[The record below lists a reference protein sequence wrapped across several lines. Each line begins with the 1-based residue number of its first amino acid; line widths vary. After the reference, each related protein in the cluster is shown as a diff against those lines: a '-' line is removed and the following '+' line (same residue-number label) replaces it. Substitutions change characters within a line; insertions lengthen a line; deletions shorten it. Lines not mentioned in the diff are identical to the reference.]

1 MTTSER
7 HELLERR
14 LDLELD
20 ELAGRNGPPDR
31 VDAILQRLASAPAA
45 RRPWF
50 AAKVAAAALLL
61 LGLAITIVVLASRPT
76 APTSPP
82 IAKTPAPTPTRDHTA
97 PHPRGTDPAD
107 LAAMRSAET
116 MLAAE
121 AQLARLLADGKL
133 PVDERPLPFA
143 TLSNWQYRSGLDGMP
158 EAIQALDGNRVTL
171 TGFMLPIDAVRDIQE
186 FLLVPSLWSCC
197 YGQPPDL
204 NGIVRCVLPAD
215 LRLDYQFEPQLVTGT
230 LRIQATIE
238 NGYCVDIYQ
247 LHVTSIRTLR
257 P

>member
-20 ELAGRNGPPDR
+20 ELAGRITPPDR
-31 VDAILQRLASAPAA
+31 VDAILQRLAAAPAA
-45 RRPWF
+45 RQPWF
-50 AAKVAAAALLL
+50 ATKVAAAALLL
-61 LGLAITIVVLASRPT
+61 LGLTITIVTLASRPT
-76 APTSPP
+76 APPGTPVVQSP
-82 IAKTPAPTPTRDHTA
+82 TQTRDHTA

-107 LAAMRSAET
+107 LAAMRSAEA

-121 AQLARLLADGKL
+121 KRLARMLADGRL
-133 PVDERPLPFA
+133 PADERPLPFT
-143 TLSNWQYRSGLDGMP
+143 TLSAWQYRNALEGMP
-158 EAIQALDGNRVTL
+158 KAVQALDGSRVTL
-171 TGFMLPIDAVRDIQE
+171 TGFMLPIDAVRDMQE

-197 YGQPPDL
+197 YGVPPDL

-238 NGYCVDIYQ
+238 NGYCADIYQ
-247 LHVTSIRTLR
+247 LHVTSIRTL
-257 P
+257 PL